1 MSSSLVQHLVSFCII
16 HLAILTKLT
25 RTLGHCS
32 WEPPIG
38 AFIVPRSAD
47 GEWWELA
54 DASRNNRSYY
64 YSELRGCSAVV
75 VSHADAALDTLTG
88 KTQWTRPGGEAFV
101 IPLGLIQVSEVA
113 AFMSRC

>member
-1 MSSSLVQHLVSFCII
+1 VTIDRPSMSSSLVQHLVSYSSIERF
-16 HLAILTKLT
+16 LAKLT
-25 RTLGHCS
+25 RVPGHCS

-64 YSELRGCSAVV
+64 YSECEVL
-75 VSHADAALDTLTG
+75 
-88 KTQWTRPGGEAFV
+88 GG
-101 IPLGLIQVSEVA
+101 
-113 AFMSRC
+113 SRKSC